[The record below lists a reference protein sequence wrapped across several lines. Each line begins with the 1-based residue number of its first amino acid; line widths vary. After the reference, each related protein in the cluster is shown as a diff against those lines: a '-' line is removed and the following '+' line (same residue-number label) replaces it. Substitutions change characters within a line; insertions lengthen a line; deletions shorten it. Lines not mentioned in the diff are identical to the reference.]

1 MTAAE
6 IRKRNTATNSSDVDT
21 VAEVNIVTTDEIA
34 IADADEPKV
43 KAALVRWVKGKQLHN
58 KCSTDG
64 NVTYSSNF
72 QFCFSVQ
79 SLFIHFLSTETFY
92 NDLFFSFWKHLDDRG
107 FGTPQPF
114 ICWLLI
120 PFTLSMIVWYY
131 SVIELMDMADWESK
145 MGPAHEYIPEEPFT
159 WGEL

>member
-1 MTAAE
+1 MTAAD
-6 IRKRNTATNSSDVDT
+6 IRKRKTTVNASDVDI
-21 VAEVNIVTTDEIA
+21 VAEVNTVSTGDVAVIDS
-34 IADADEPKV
+34 DEPKV
-43 KAALVRWVKGKQLHN
+43 KTTLVRWVKGTLSDN
-58 KCSTDG
+58 KCWTDG
-64 NVTYSSNF
+64 NISTFHNIHN
-72 QFCFSVQ
+72 SVSQ
-79 SLFIHFLSTETFY
+79 IITNYLSTESFHRE
-92 NDLFFSFWKHLDDRG
+92 LFFPFWKHLDDRG

-145 MGPAHEYIPEEPFT
+145 MGPPHEPIPEEPFT